1 MRLDV
6 VAHIHGGKGDVV
18 MKRMDSKELVEGISL
33 ILPNIVMAHFWA
45 LVLTIFAPHL
55 ANRMLRLSFVWSVI
69 SFAIRINVSPQV
81 MHVALANLHLVLT
94 AGGNENNV
102 CSKKRKE
109 EKKTTWRQN
118 KHEKKKPW
126 QKHDL
131 QYGFSSLLSTLTTAR
146 ERRGK
151 GDAWPLGFC
160 VCVAGDGD
168 AAAGGA
174 AACPPGAAV

>member
-1 MRLDV
+1 MLLDV

-45 LVLTIFAPHL
+45 LVLTIFATHL

-102 CSKKRKE
+102 CSKKKKERK
-109 EKKTTWRQN
+109 KDKL
-118 KHEKKKPW
+118 KKK
-126 QKHDL
+126 
-131 QYGFSSLLSTLTTAR
+131 
-146 ERRGK
+146 
-151 GDAWPLGFC
+151 
-160 VCVAGDGD
+160 
-168 AAAGGA
+168 
-174 AACPPGAAV
+174 